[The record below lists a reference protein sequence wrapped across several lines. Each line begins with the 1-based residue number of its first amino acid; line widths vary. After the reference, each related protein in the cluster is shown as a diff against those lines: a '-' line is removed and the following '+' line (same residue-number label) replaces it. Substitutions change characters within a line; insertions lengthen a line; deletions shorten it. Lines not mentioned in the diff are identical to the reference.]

1 MMRRFLRQPGGR
13 LASIFA
19 ALLFAM
25 SAVMGS
31 YLYSACQKASA
42 DYTTLISDI
51 VLAQQATPQLRA
63 ALEESS
69 RLPDREHIQYID
81 YFISLSK
88 QHLNNIQRSIERHR
102 YLIADVEYLNTHFS
116 ELNSRLS
123 DLRQQA
129 QEAQQRPELRDP
141 LQSMA
146 IEIGGA
152 QSWLYNQLLEKVRAI
167 SVQQRLVMQR
177 LSIAVSALLVLMVSA
192 AITLCLAVIYLQRQR
207 NIMHRLMLTD
217 ELTGLYNRRHL
228 VNVASA
234 ALIQAQRDRVPLSLL
249 LLDLD
254 HFKQINDN
262 YGHPTGDEV
271 LRQISQLL
279 RQLSRPADTLA
290 RIGGEEF
297 CLLMPS
303 TTTHDALQAADRLRR
318 EVEVN
323 TFRGIDLHTHPTVS
337 IGVTT
342 CQSGSLSFEQLY
354 SFADKAL
361 YQAKALG
368 RNRVES
374 LLPPGD
380 PLTYTEAQACTHIL
394 IRESSDS

>member
-1 MMRRFLRQPGGR
+1 MRRFLRQPGGR

-42 DYTTLISDI
+42 DYTSLISDI

-69 RLPDREHIQYID
+69 RLPDSEHIQYID

-102 YLIADVEYLNTHFS
+102 YLIADVKYLNTHFS
-116 ELNSRLS
+116 ELHSRLS
-123 DLRQQA
+123 DLRQEV

-146 IEIGGA
+146 MEIGGA

-192 AITLCLAVIYLQRQR
+192 ATTLCLAVIYLRRQR
-207 NIMHRLMLTD
+207 NTMHQLMLTD

-228 VNVASA
+228 VNVTSA
-234 ALIQAQRDRVPLSLL
+234 TLIQAQRDQAPLSLM
-249 LLDLD
+249 LLDID
-254 HFKQINDN
+254 HFKKINDT
-262 YGHPTGDEV
+262 YGHPIGDEV
-271 LRQISQLL
+271 LRQISKQLRL
-279 RQLSRPADTLA
+279 LCRPSDTLA

-297 CLLMPS
+297 CLLMPN
-303 TTTHDALQAADRLRR
+303 TATYDALQVADRLRR
-318 EVEVN
+318 EIEVN
-323 TFRGIDLHTHPTVS
+323 TLTDGVRHASPTIS

-342 CQSGSLSFEQLY
+342 CQSGSLTFEQLY

-361 YQAKALG
+361 YQAKAMG

-374 LLPPGD
+374 LLPPNAPSPYNA
-380 PLTYTEAQACTHIL
+380 PLTYTLTIIGEP
-394 IRESSDS
+394 SDS